1 MSECFP
7 SHSQVVSAYD
17 KSLGSV
23 IKQKAAFALLEFYL
37 EVSALFVECV
47 YNSYNFE
54 RVL

>member
-7 SHSQVVSAYD
+7 SHPQRVSDYD

-23 IKQKAAFALLEFYL
+23 IMQIPALALLEFYL
-37 EVSALFVECV
+37 EVSALFVECI

-54 RVL
+54 HTL